1 MQRAFVN
8 STTLRSAGYDAHS
21 AVLELQFRHGA
32 VYQYFL
38 VPQRVY
44 RDLLGAPSQGGYFNQ
59 NIRGRY
65 RYQRLPETSP
75 LIPGGPLSV

>member
-1 MQRAFVN
+1 MQRACVN

-38 VPQRVY
+38 VPPRVY
-44 RDLLGAPSQGGYFNQ
+44 RDLLGAPSHGGYFNQ

-65 RYQRLPETSP
+65 LYQRVPDISP
-75 LIPGGPLSV
+75 LIPEGPLSI

>member
-1 MQRAFVN
+1 MQRALVN

-32 VYQYFL
+32 VYQYSL

-44 RDLLGAPSQGGYFNQ
+44 RDLLMAPSKGD
-59 NIRGRY
+59 
-65 RYQRLPETSP
+65 
-75 LIPGGPLSV
+75 

>member
-1 MQRAFVN
+1 MQRMLVE
-8 STTLRSAGYDAHS
+8 STTLGSAGHDAQS
-21 AVLELQFRHGA
+21 AVLELQFRNGA

-44 RDLLGAPSQGGYFNQ
+44 RDLLCADSKGGYFNQ

-65 RYQRLPETSP
+65 PYQRVQDATRP
-75 LIPGGPLSV
+75 

>member
-1 MQRAFVN
+1 MQRALVE
-8 STTLRSAGYDAHS
+8 STTLQSAGHDPELE
-21 AVLELQFRHGA
+21 VLELQFRNGA

-44 RDLLGAPSQGGYFNQ
+44 RDLLWARSKGGYFNQ

-65 RYQRLPETSP
+65 PYQRTQDAAPTRP
-75 LIPGGPLSV
+75 